1 MSAIIKNSMK
11 LQLLTSAGSI
21 VRNSATG
28 IRHHAGAA
36 RCLAVGRLH
45 QPSPSVFNNCVSC
58 SGFHTQGSCLMNKAA
73 AQTTPSAGEKELAD
87 FLTEEIA
94 AEKKLQTVKN
104 IPTEL
109 DGFKVNLDHA
119 EVSLV
124 KKSGDETIEVNF
136 NINHSVDADVEP
148 EINPTADKPE
158 LGAMKSRPVFE
169 VEIKKG
175 AQTLGFTCTIVS
187 PSSESSEN
195 EYNDLFTIDEVVLYD
210 GEWVEK
216 NYAVSGEVLD
226 GTLYDLLMN
235 MLEDKG
241 ITNDFVEKLVEF
253 STSYEHSKYI
263 GLLEKLQK
271 FASSK

>member
-58 SGFHTQGSCLMNKAA
+58 SGFHTQG
-73 AQTTPSAGEKELAD
+73 EKELAD

-124 KKSGDETIEVNF
+124 KKSGDETVEVNF